1 MKTRLLFLLLLCSL
15 ATFAQKKSYYLF
27 TSFRGNGQDGLHLAL
42 SEDGYQWKALK
53 NDESF
58 LKPQINHPD
67 NLMRDPAIKQGSDGV
82 FHMVWTVS
90 WNGNNGKI
98 IGYSSSKD
106 LINWTLQKAIPVM
119 EKDTGVRNVWAP
131 ELFYDK
137 KQKDW
142 IIYWSSTVKGKFEED
157 TTNLSEQKYTHRFY
171 YVRTKDFEHFSET
184 KLFYDPG
191 FNCIDATLLEEKG
204 KFYLFLKDE
213 RLKPVKKNL
222 RFAIGE
228 TPTGPF
234 KNLSEAFTISW
245 VEGPSVIKIDDYYYV
260 YFDHY
265 TKPHYYGA
273 YRSKD
278 LNDWQEVSAQMSFP
292 KGMRHGSVIK
302 ISKEVARK
310 LTDAQ

>member
-1 MKTRLLFLLLLCSL
+1 MKIRLLYLLLLC
-15 ATFAQKKSYYLF
+15 TTPVFAQKKSYYLF
-27 TSFRGNGQDGLHLAL
+27 TSFRDNGQDGLHLAL
-42 SEDGYQWKALK
+42 SEDGYIWKPLK
-53 NDESF
+53 NDQSF

-67 NLMRDPAIKQGSDGV
+67 NLMRDPAIKQGPDGT

-90 WNGNNGKI
+90 WNGKNGKLV
-98 IGYSSSKD
+98 GYSSSKD
-106 LINWTLQKAIPVM
+106 LINWTPQKAIPVM
-119 EKDTGVRNVWAP
+119 EKDTAVRNVWAP

-142 IIYWSSTVKGKFEED
+142 IIIWSSTVKGKFEED
-157 TTNLSEQKYTHRFY
+157 TTNLSENKYTHRFY
-171 YVRTKDFEHFSET
+171 YVRTKDFQHFSET
-184 KLFYDPG
+184 RLYYDPG
-191 FNCIDATLLEEKG
+191 FNCIDATLLEDKG

-222 RFAIGE
+222 RIAVGD
-228 TPTGPF
+228 TPIGPF
-234 KNLSEAFTISW
+234 KDLSEPFTISW
-245 VEGPSVIKIDDYYYV
+245 IEGPSAIKIRDEFYV

-292 KGMRHGSVIK
+292 KGMRHGSVIE
-302 ISKEVARK
+302 ISKKMANK
-310 LTDAQ
+310 LLSE